1 MSPWRVGWC
10 HSITKYRHCVEGMA
24 GSLTAGSQYHKALY
38 TARGARLGH
47 TCRQS
52 LSQMPARGALQVD
65 KEHWPRDHRSQ
76 KTPAPHCQNI
86 MWFTHLQERNA
97 KKEGTTAK
105 EAEQFR
111 WCYLNQ
117 SFDRNLTLNGL
128 NWRDHFN
135 QKRPK
140 CRLAFLI
147 FSPFLL
153 FLSLLF
159 FPQLFVKPPQT
170 TTLPPCIS
178 FSLGWFWS
186 LPPVQCDEPQF
197 FR

>member
-1 MSPWRVGWC
+1 
-10 HSITKYRHCVEGMA
+10 MA

-186 LPPVQCDEPQF
+186 LPPV
-197 FR
+197 